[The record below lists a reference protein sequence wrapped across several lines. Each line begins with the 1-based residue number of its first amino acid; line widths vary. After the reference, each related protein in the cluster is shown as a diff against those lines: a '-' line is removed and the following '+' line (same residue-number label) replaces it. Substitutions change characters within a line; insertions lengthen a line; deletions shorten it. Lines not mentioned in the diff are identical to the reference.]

1 MVTGDLRKSWPES
14 LDFQRNLVCR
24 RQAAK
29 TALQCVPRPGFE
41 SPHSSDLQGDAGST
55 KMGLSPCHIKPSKHD
70 SSPGGKVMLPHDG
83 SSHRCLCYGEATH
96 GPGSKRQ
103 NDGRQHP
110 STNKEQTTRM
120 AITCCLLSRPMCQD
134 GATNPLNWR
143 GDQPQ
148 RTGRRPSHVR
158 RDSETSLRQR
168 SQQTTAYV
176 VCNIPGKV
184 TSSHPEVGE

>member
-1 MVTGDLRKSWPES
+1 MYAAGKQ
-14 LDFQRNLVCR
+14 QRLHCNVYR
-24 RQAAK
+24 DR
-29 TALQCVPRPGFE
+29 GS
-41 SPHSSDLQGDAGST
+41 SPHIPPRRNAGST
-55 KMGLSPCHIKPSKHD
+55 TNSVEPEPVSHKPSKHD
-70 SSPGGKVMLPHDG
+70 SSTGGKVMLPHDG

-158 RDSETSLRQR
+158 RDSGTSLRQK
-168 SQQTTAYV
+168 SQQATAHV
-176 VCNIPGKV
+176 VCNIPGRV
-184 TSSHPEVGE
+184 ICSHPEVGE